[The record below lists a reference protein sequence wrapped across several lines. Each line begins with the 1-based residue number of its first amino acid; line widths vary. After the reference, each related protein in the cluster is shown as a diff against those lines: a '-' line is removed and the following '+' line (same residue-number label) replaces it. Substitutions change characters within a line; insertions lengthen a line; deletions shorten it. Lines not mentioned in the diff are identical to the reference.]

1 MNIIQASKEQ
11 EEAENPHAPVL
22 EVITYDLATVT
33 EFGTPDQFL
42 EEVAWLEQSVIFRT
56 CPCHST

>member
-1 MNIIQASKEQ
+1 MNIIQASKERQ
-11 EEAENPHAPVL
+11 EAENPHAPVL

-42 EEVAWLEQSVIFRT
+42 EEVAWLEQ
-56 CPCHST
+56 